1 MIVQHK
7 LTQITLV
14 DFDEFCPKIMS
25 ILCLKSYYMKKNQKE
40 SDDIWNWKLKVSES
54 QIKKNLSKKSATSWL
69 MSSKHMLKHCVLKWK
84 KT

>member
-7 LTQITLV
+7 LTQFTVV

-25 ILCLKSYYMKKNQKE
+25 ILCLDSYYMKKNQKE

-54 QIKKNLSKKSATSWL
+54 QIKNILSKNLLLVDSFR
-69 MSSKHMLKHCVLKWK
+69 
-84 KT
+84 